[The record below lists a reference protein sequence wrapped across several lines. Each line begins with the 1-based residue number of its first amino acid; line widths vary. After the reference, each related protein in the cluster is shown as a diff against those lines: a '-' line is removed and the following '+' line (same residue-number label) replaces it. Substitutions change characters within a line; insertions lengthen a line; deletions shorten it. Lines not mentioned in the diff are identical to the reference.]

1 MPGAGQLTTVQ
12 PSGRLQVRDLVL
24 LGEILRRHNEGIS
37 AYDGRVFISLSQAA
51 LAMGYRGP
59 VGGEQRRLARASL
72 KRLVDSTLVWRE
84 LGKDEVIRELRWHL
98 LDAMST
104 YYSASDGSGSAR
116 VSLSRVTQELVEDGY
131 LHYLKADVCRRLVQI
146 DEVAARLWMM
156 LECERLRRPFHYQV
170 FRAPVGGTPTPSK
183 ALFISEVT
191 GLDAWRSRRSVAR
204 RLREAVRVIAE
215 VDPRRYEMSLRRGRE
230 VGMYVLDV
238 QSFHRP
244 WPEAAAREAGSG
256 TPVPRSGPERPQ
268 VAAGTQGGRERNAP
282 RAGEERP

>member
-1 MPGAGQLTTVQ
+1 M
-12 PSGRLQVRDLVL
+12 VRDLVL
-24 LGEILRRHNEGIS
+24 MGELLRRHNEGIS
-37 AYDGRVFISLSQAA
+37 ACDGRVFISLGQAA

-72 KRLVDSTLVWRE
+72 NRLVDSTLVWRE
-84 LGKDEVIRELRWHL
+84 LGRDDVIRELRWHL
-98 LDAMST
+98 LEAMT
-104 YYSASDGSGSAR
+104 TDYGASDGAGSAR
-116 VSLSRVTQELVEDGY
+116 VALSRVTQELVEDGY
-131 LHYLKADVCRRLVQI
+131 LHYLKADVCRRLVQV

-156 LECERLRRPFHYQV
+156 LECERLRRPFHYYV
-170 FRAPVGGTPTPSK
+170 FRAPIGATPTPSR

-191 GLDAWRSRRSVAR
+191 GLDAWQNRRSVAR
-204 RLREAVRVIAE
+204 RLREAMRVIAE

-244 WPEAAAREAGSG
+244 RPEAAAREAAGSG
-256 TPVPRSGPERPQ
+256 TPVPRSGRERPQ

-282 RAGEERP
+282 RAGEERSR